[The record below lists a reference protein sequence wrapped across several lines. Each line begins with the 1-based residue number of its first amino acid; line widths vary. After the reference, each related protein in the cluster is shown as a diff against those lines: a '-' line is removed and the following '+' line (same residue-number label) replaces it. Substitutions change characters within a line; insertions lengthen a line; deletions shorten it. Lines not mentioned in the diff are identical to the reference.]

1 MADTVYSSNE
11 AAELPFSLEAEQTV
25 LGAILQDPN
34 VLPVVLETVRPEC
47 FFNPQHQELFQIILQ
62 MFTSGERADVVTVL
76 NVAVQRKVFETAAE
90 GRNYLAALI
99 NSVPSTSNIES
110 YCAIVTENIISV
122 VWHMRHGASCRTFSP
137 ARAVPRCSWTRQNS
151 GFMTFGRARTC
162 RG

>member
-90 GRNYLAALI
+90 TIWR
-99 NSVPSTSNIES
+99 
-110 YCAIVTENIISV
+110 
-122 VWHMRHGASCRTFSP
+122 R
-137 ARAVPRCSWTRQNS
+137 
-151 GFMTFGRARTC
+151 
-162 RG
+162 

>member
-110 YCAIVTENIISV
+110 YCAIVTEKY
-122 VWHMRHGASCRTFSP
+122 
-137 ARAVPRCSWTRQNS
+137 
-151 GFMTFGRARTC
+151 
-162 RG
+162 

>member
-99 NSVPSTSNIES
+99 NSVPSTSTNLS
-110 YCAIVTENIISV
+110 AMCFTASSIS
-122 VWHMRHGASCRTFSP
+122 AP
-137 ARAVPRCSWTRQNS
+137 KQRQNVAYL
-151 GFMTFGRARTC
+151 TT
-162 RG
+162 